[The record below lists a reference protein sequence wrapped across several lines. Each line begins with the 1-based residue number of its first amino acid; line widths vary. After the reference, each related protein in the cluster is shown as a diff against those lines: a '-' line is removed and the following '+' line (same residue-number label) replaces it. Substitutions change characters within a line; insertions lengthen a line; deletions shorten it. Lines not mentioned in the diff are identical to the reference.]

1 MNRIQTITAA
11 DQLAYKAAGERWN
24 SIAKPLG
31 SFGLLEHAV
40 QKLAAIQGTPDV
52 CMNKRAAVIFC
63 GDHGVV
69 AEGVTQCGS
78 DVTAKC
84 ADAIAEGKSNINA
97 LADTYRAEVFAV
109 DVGTAFPCCSKNII
123 RMHIADGTQDIT
135 KGPAMTR
142 EQAIAAVRAGMDTAE
157 RMQKNGMQILIAGE
171 MGIGNTTAAAAIAS
185 VLLGLPSEQVTGK
198 GAGLSAEGLRRKISA
213 VKRAIA
219 VNQPDPDDPLAVLQT
234 VGGFEIAAMTGLFL
248 GGAIYQIPVII
259 DGVISA
265 ASAALAYKWNPVC
278 AQYLFASHC
287 SGEPAAK
294 GLLDLIGLRAV
305 IDAELRLGEGTGGIL
320 LLPLLDGALALYR
333 NAHRFSD
340 ANIERYVPLT

>member
-52 CMNKRAAVIFC
+52 CINKRAAVIFC

-84 ADAIAEGKSNINA
+84 ADAIADGKSNINA

-123 RMHIADGTQDIT
+123 RMHIAEGTQDIT

-142 EQAIAAVRAGMDTAE
+142 EQAFAAVRAGMPTPDSRSCPSQLHT
-157 RMQKNGMQILIAGE
+157 L
-171 MGIGNTTAAAAIAS
+171 AAA
-185 VLLGLPSEQVTGK
+185 LPSPHTPTGSCMPS
-198 GAGLSAEGLRRKISA
+198 LKIHQMGQNLLPKCS
-213 VKRAIA
+213 K
-219 VNQPDPDDPLAVLQT
+219 LCAVL
-234 VGGFEIAAMTGLFL
+234 G
-248 GGAIYQIPVII
+248 
-259 DGVISA
+259 
-265 ASAALAYKWNPVC
+265 AALPSC
-278 AQYLFASHC
+278 
-287 SGEPAAK
+287 PK
-294 GLLDLIGLRAV
+294 G
-305 IDAELRLGEGTGGIL
+305 
-320 LLPLLDGALALYR
+320 
-333 NAHRFSD
+333 
-340 ANIERYVPLT
+340 